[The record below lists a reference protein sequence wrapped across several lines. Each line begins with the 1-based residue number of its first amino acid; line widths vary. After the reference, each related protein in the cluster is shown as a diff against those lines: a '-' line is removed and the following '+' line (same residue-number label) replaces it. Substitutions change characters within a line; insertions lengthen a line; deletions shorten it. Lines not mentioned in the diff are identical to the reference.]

1 MRACAQHR
9 NGARRPDAE
18 KGGLFPVI
26 LFPQGGFTLLEMCIV
41 LFIIV
46 LLLGVM
52 VPAVESARVEK
63 AVRDDAQQLSLMVKT
78 AMLQSSEEHRP
89 YVIDLSATSM
99 ALHPLGVEP
108 VASADPAS
116 TNGAVAATEDSS
128 VDGVETTTQLNDPD
142 QLMTPDPVKAN
153 VWIAM
158 PPTSWVFQPDELC
171 PVPRVRLS
179 RGDSWVEMGFNA
191 LTGNVEDETA
201 YFP

>member
-1 MRACAQHR
+1 
-9 NGARRPDAE
+9 
-18 KGGLFPVI
+18 
-26 LFPQGGFTLLEMCIV
+26 
-41 LFIIV
+41 
-46 LLLGVM
+46 
-52 VPAVESARVEK
+52 
-63 AVRDDAQQLSLMVKT
+63 
-78 AMLQSSEEHRP
+78 
-89 YVIDLSATSM
+89 
-99 ALHPLGVEP
+99 
-108 VASADPAS
+108 
-116 TNGAVAATEDSS
+116 
-128 VDGVETTTQLNDPD
+128 VETTTQLNDPD